1 MSLFNLFRNDQILV
15 YTHETLFVPK
25 TVSMHY
31 DVRFLFNSLLHFS
44 FINFFYFFGEAKIKI
59 FILNQMYY
67 NRPRCLRFHF
77 ARDSKMYQFVIIE
90 KIIEDG
96 TTSVKHLLM

>member
-25 TVSMHY
+25 TVPCIMMSGSCSI
-31 DVRFLFNSLLHFS
+31 RCCIFPLL
-44 FINFFYFFGEAKIKI
+44 NLYFFGEAKIKI
-59 FILNQMYY
+59 FILKQIYY

-77 ARDSKMYQFVIIE
+77 ARDSKMYQFVIIQ

-96 TTSVKHLLM
+96 TNSVKHLLM